1 MSMRSM
7 ADYAWEIPEE
17 KLKKLI
23 PGIIKEINALDEQ
36 EFEEAVCYD
45 SPNEPNEPFS
55 EDVMKVISKVKE
67 FGKAHGLVLSFG
79 WRYLQDGDDADTFKP
94 WYVYCENAFTINP
107 VFKELGGVLNTWVVY
122 G

>member
-17 KLKKLI
+17 KLEELI
-23 PGIIKEINALDEQ
+23 PGIIGEIESLDEQ
-36 EFEEAVCYD
+36 EFEDYVMLDDA
-45 SPNEPNEPFS
+45 EPDEPFS
-55 EDVMKVISKVKE
+55 EDVLKVVEKVKE
-67 FGKAHGLVLSFG
+67 FGKSHGLELSFG

-94 WYVYCENAFTINP
+94 WYVYCGNAYTINP
-107 VFKELGGVLNTWVVY
+107 AFKALGGFLNSWVVY